1 MRYGYFDDDRREYVI
16 TRPDTPVP
24 WINYLGTD
32 GHFGTV
38 SNTAGGYSWHTD
50 ARLRRLTRYRY
61 NNVPGD
67 TGGRYLYL
75 RDDAT
80 GEYWS
85 PSWQPTRT
93 PLDSYECRHGLSYT
107 AIRSARSGIAAETAY
122 FVPRG
127 ENLEVWRLTVTNDRE
142 TPAELSIF
150 SSVEFALWDAQDDAT
165 NYQRNYSTGEVEV
178 ADGVIYHKTEY
189 RERRD
194 HFAYFACSQPLA
206 GFETQREAFLGPYRG
221 FHEPLGVE
229 RGKLTNSVAHGWS
242 PHGAHHVRLSL
253 EPGETREVIFLLGY
267 WQNPRDAKFEAPGVI
282 SKAGVKAVIDRWLD
296 PQTVRDSFADL
307 KAYWDGLLGVLRV
320 DTPDPDSNR
329 MISIWNAYQ
338 CLVTFNMSRSVSSY
352 ETGISRGMGFRDS
365 CQDLLGAVQ
374 LVPEDARE
382 RILDLAATQFA
393 SGGAYHQYQPLT
405 KTGNDA
411 IGSGFNDDPLWLVLG
426 VAAYL
431 KETGDAAILDELV
444 RFSDAG
450 EATLYGHLERSVQ
463 YTLDRIGPH
472 GLPLIGRADWNDCL
486 NLNCFSETPGE
497 SFQTTENQPGG
508 VAESVFIAGLF
519 TLAARELAAI
529 AALTGRC
536 AEADAYRADAEKMA
550 AVTAEHGWDG
560 EWFLRAYDHFGNPVG
575 SAKNAEAQIF
585 LEPQGMCA
593 MAGIGMTTTEPDGL
607 VRKKPTGDYGGLLS
621 PREDTRPFQGEGAR
635 LSPTE
640 GTQSF
645 VRTESADPG
654 GATLA
659 ERALASVKE
668 RLATPHGIMLL
679 QPAFTTYHVELGEI
693 SSYPPG
699 YKENASVFC
708 HTNPWVMIAS
718 AMNGDGDTAFD
729 YYRRI
734 NPSARESIGEVH
746 RCEPYVYAQMIAGRD
761 APTHGEAKN
770 SWLTGTAAWNF
781 VAVTQWILG
790 IRPELDG
797 LRIDPVIP
805 SAWPGFTATRRFR
818 GATYEI
824 TVRRAG
830 TLDSG
835 MAEGAGTLVNGHR
848 VVGSLLPLATSGE
861 TVRVEVILPA

>member
-38 SNTAGGYSWHTD
+38 SNTAGGYSWHLD

-67 TGGRYLYL
+67 TGGRYVYL

-93 PLDSYECRHGLSYT
+93 PLDEYECRHGLSYT
-107 AIRSARSGIAAETAY
+107 TIRSAKSGIAAKTDY

-127 ENLEVWRLTVTNDRE
+127 ENLEVWRVAVHNDRAA
-142 TPAELSIF
+142 PAELSLF
-150 SSVEFALWDAQDDAT
+150 SSVEFALWDAQDDTT
-165 NYQRNYSTGEVEV
+165 NFQRNYSTGEVEV
-178 ADGVIYHKTEY
+178 VDGVIYHKTEY

-194 HFAYFACSQPLA
+194 HFAYFACSEPLA

-221 FHEPLGVE
+221 FHEPAGVE
-229 RGKLTNSVAHGWS
+229 RGELTNSIAHGWS
-242 PHGAHHVRLSL
+242 PHGAHHVRLAL

-267 WQNPRDAKFEAPGVI
+267 WDNPREAKFEATSVI
-282 SKAGVKAVIDRWLD
+282 NKASVRPVIDRWRD
-296 PQTVRDSFADL
+296 PRTARDAFADL
-307 KAYWDGLLGVLRV
+307 KAYWDGLLGVLHV
-320 DTPDPDSNR
+320 DTPDADSNR
-329 MISIWNAYQ
+329 MVSIWNAYQ

-374 LVPEDARE
+374 LAPERSRE

-431 KETGDAAILDELV
+431 KETGDTTVLDERV
-444 RFSDAG
+444 PFSDAG
-450 EATLYGHLERSVQ
+450 DATLYGHLERSVQ

-486 NLNCFSETPGE
+486 NLNCFSDTPGE

-519 TLAARELAAI
+519 TLAAKELAAI
-529 AALTGRC
+529 AALTGRA
-536 AEADAYRADAEKMA
+536 AEADAYRADAEKMT

-560 EWFLRAYDHFGNPVG
+560 GWFLRAYDHFGNPVG
-575 SAKNAEAQIF
+575 SAKSAEGKIF
-585 LEPQGMCA
+585 LEPQGMCV
-593 MAGIGMTTTEPDGL
+593 MAGIGVTATERAEL
-607 VRKKPTGDYGGLLS
+607 AGDFGGLLS
-621 PREDTRPFQGEGAR
+621 PREASTDP
-635 LSPTE
+635 
-640 GTQSF
+640 F
-645 VRTESADPG
+645 VRTERSDPG
-654 GATLA
+654 PVTLA
-659 ERALASVKE
+659 EQALASVKE
-668 RLATPHGIMLL
+668 RLATPHGVMLL
-679 QPAFTTYHVELGEI
+679 QPAFTTYRIELGEI

-708 HTNPWVMIAS
+708 HTNPWVMIAA
-718 AMNGDGDTAFD
+718 AMTGDGDTAFD

-734 NPSARESIGEVH
+734 NPSARESIGDMH

-781 VAVTQWILG
+781 VAITQWILG

-830 TLDSG
+830 TLESG
-835 MAEGAGTLVNGHR
+835 MAEGAGTHVNGQR
-848 VVGSLLPLATSGE
+848 VVGTLLPLAAPGE
-861 TVRVEVILPA
+861 TVAVEVVLPAA